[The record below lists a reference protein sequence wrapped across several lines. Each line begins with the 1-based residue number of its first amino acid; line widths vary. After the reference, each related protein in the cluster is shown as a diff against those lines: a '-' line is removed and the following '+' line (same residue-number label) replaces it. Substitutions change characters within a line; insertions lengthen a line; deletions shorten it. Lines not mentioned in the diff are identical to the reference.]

1 MGDQSYRLEK
11 LIAGNYKN
19 LVLDPGAVLSN
30 LNIFI
35 GSNGSGKSN
44 FIAVLKFLNQC
55 VTGRPDVDRG
65 ITAFQEA
72 VDSLGGTQILDAT
85 VKRPATV
92 TLAYQFGT
100 EDSATPSKLL
110 KLVLW
115 VPSGQQLVT
124 IHQEVLDDVH
134 EEGKPGFDYN
144 FTKYEGDPESTKGY
158 YYRHSESD
166 GLTGEVADFVLIGGE
181 AVFNQPE
188 DDLALTRV
196 SSLGNMDDHQFKPSV
211 DLTRDLVSRIK
222 GWRFFNANEMSL
234 REIRTSEP
242 KIGSRETR
250 LLPSGDNLALVLE
263 NLFSEHIDFEEIL
276 NDAMKHVLPFTRKV
290 RPIRSG
296 RMRLTLEWHV
306 QGVKEPFYLNELSD
320 GTIRMLCLATTL
332 LAPDLPS
339 LLVIEEPE
347 IGLHVAWMPLLAE
360 WIKRASGQTQVII
373 STHSP
378 DLLDQFTDSVEHVLC
393 FNKMDQHHFSVRTL
407 DRKDLA
413 EHLTEGWELGDLYR
427 VGDPDVGGWPW

>member
-1 MGDQSYRLEK
+1 MGDESYRLEK
-11 LIAGNYKN
+11 LTTGNYKN
-19 LVLDPGAVLSN
+19 LALDPGVTLSN

-35 GSNGSGKSN
+35 GPNGSGKSN
-44 FIAVLKFLNQC
+44 FIAALKFLNQC
-55 VTGRPDVDRG
+55 VAGRPGVDRG

-72 VDSLGGTQILDAT
+72 VDTLGGAKILDAT
-85 VKRPATV
+85 MKRPATV

-100 EDSATPSKLL
+100 EDVAIPSKLL
-110 KLVLW
+110 KLELW
-115 VPSGQQLVT
+115 AASGQQLVT
-124 IHQEVLDDVH
+124 INKEVLDDAH
-134 EEGKPGFDYN
+134 EEGMPGFDYN
-144 FTKYEGDPESTKGY
+144 FTKYEGDPESAKGY

-166 GLTGEVADFVLIGGE
+166 SNTGEVADFVLIGGQ
-181 AVFNQPE
+181 AVFNRP
-188 DDLALTRV
+188 DDELALTRV
-196 SSLGNMDDHQFKPSV
+196 ANLGNMDDSKFQPSV
-211 DLTRDLVSRIK
+211 DLARNLVRGVK
-222 GWRFFNANEMSL
+222 GWRFYYANEMSL
-234 REIRTSEP
+234 RHIKESEP
-242 KIGSRETR
+242 KIGGRETR
-250 LLPSGDNLALVLE
+250 LSPSGDNLALVLE
-263 NLFSEHIDFEEIL
+263 NLINENVDFEEVL
-276 NDAMKHVLPFTRKV
+276 NDAMRHLLPFTRKV

-320 GTIRMLCLATTL
+320 GTIHMLCLATIL

-360 WIKRASGQTQVII
+360 WIKRASEQTQVII

-393 FNKMDQHHFSVRTL
+393 FNKKDQHHFSVRTM
-407 DRKDLA
+407 DRKGVA
-413 EHLTEGWELGDLYR
+413 EHFTEGWELGDLYR